1 MPKVTQLP
9 VLAEGGTSVPRNI
22 YGYWAS
28 TESLLIEPF
37 YLSLCTGL
45 EDIKI

>member
-9 VLAEGGTSVPRNI
+9 VLAEGGISVPRNI
-22 YGYWAS
+22 YGHWAS
-28 TESLLIEPF
+28 TESLLIKPI
-37 YLSLCTGL
+37 YLRTGL